1 MKRYLLRSTVFV
13 LFLISIAAAQDV
25 ASFEKRITVKKLA
38 NGLTIIIC
46 ERPEAPV
53 FSFYTLVDAGS
64 VQDPMDKTGLA
75 HMFEHMAFK
84 GTDTIGTTNYPAE
97 KMALEKVEE
106 GYAAFIGERDK
117 RVGRDEAKLK
127 QLEKA
132 WKDDI
137 AAADKYV
144 VPNQFGKIIE
154 QSGGQDLNASTDY
167 DETTYHYSL
176 PVNRL
181 ELWAYLESDRFLH
194 PVLREFYKERNV
206 VIEERRLRTDS
217 NPIGRLLEQFNAAAF
232 EAHPYHRPTVG
243 WMSDL
248 NSFSATDAKK
258 FFDEYYRPAN
268 MVVAIAGD
276 IKTSQ
281 ALPILEKYFSRLPA
295 GRKPDEWTTV
305 EPPQNSE
312 RRVELLEKTQPLYLE
327 GYHRPDY
334 MSKDDAVYD
343 AITDLMSEGRTS
355 RLYRALVRDKKIAS
369 FSAGFT
375 GLPGIKYPHLFAFYA
390 FPLPGHTTQQVADA
404 IHAEIERLKKEDISD
419 DELKMIKTRAKAN
432 LIRGLADNEGLA
444 TQLATYQTRYGD
456 WRELFRSVDRIDKV
470 TKADIRR
477 VANQTFNDTNRTVGI
492 IETVKGGSQSNEQG
506 DDSQGRGAPNQPP
519 PSQAPSDQA
528 SSGHASSNN
537 ALSDPGGAR

>member
-1 MKRYLLRSTVFV
+1 LEVQLKHRILRPLTLVLL
-13 LFLISIAAAQDV
+13 LILTTLAAAQDL
-25 ASFEKRITVKKLA
+25 ASFEKRITVKKLP
-38 NGLTIIIC
+38 NGLTIVIC

-53 FSFYTLVDAGS
+53 FSFFTMVDAGS
-64 VQDPMDKTGLA
+64 TQDPMGKTGLA

-84 GTDTIGTTNYPAE
+84 GTDKIGTTNYAAE
-97 KMALEKVEE
+97 KPALERVETA
-106 GYAAFIGERDK
+106 YAAYIAERDK

-137 AAADKYV
+137 AAADKFV

-154 QSGGQDLNASTDY
+154 QSGGQDLNAFTDY
-167 DETTYHYSL
+167 DETAYHYAL
-176 PVNRL
+176 PANRL
-181 ELWAYLESDRFLH
+181 ELWAYLESERFLH

-206 VIEERRLRTDS
+206 VIEERRMRTDS
-217 NPIGRLLEQFNAAAF
+217 NPIGRLLEQFSAAAF

-258 FFDEYYRPAN
+258 FFDKYYVTSN
-268 MVVAIAGD
+268 MVVAVAGD
-276 IKTSQ
+276 VKASQ
-281 ALPILEKYFSRLPA
+281 VLPMLEKYFGRLPA
-295 GRKPDEWTTV
+295 SQKPDETTTS

-312 RRVELLEKTQPLYLE
+312 RKVVLMEKSQPLYLE

-334 MSKDDAVYD
+334 MTKDDAVYD

-369 FSAGFT
+369 FSAGFS
-375 GLPGIKYPHLFAFYA
+375 GLPGTKYPHLFAFYA
-390 FPLPGHTTQQVADA
+390 FPLPGHTPQEVGDA
-404 IHAEIERLKKEDISD
+404 IHVEIERLKKEDISD
-419 DELKMIKTRAKAN
+419 DELKMIKTRTKAN
-432 LIRGLADNEGLA
+432 LIRGLGENGGLA
-444 TQLATYQTRYGD
+444 TQLAIYQTRYGD

-477 VANQTFNDTNRTVGI
+477 VANETFNDNNRTVGV
-492 IETVKGGSQSNEQG
+492 IETTTGQSGEQG
-506 DDSQGRGAPNQPP
+506 SDKGASNHDPSDHDS
-519 PSQAPSDQA
+519 SDHDPSDQA
-528 SSGHASSNN
+528 PAGQ
-537 ALSDPGGAR
+537 GGAQ